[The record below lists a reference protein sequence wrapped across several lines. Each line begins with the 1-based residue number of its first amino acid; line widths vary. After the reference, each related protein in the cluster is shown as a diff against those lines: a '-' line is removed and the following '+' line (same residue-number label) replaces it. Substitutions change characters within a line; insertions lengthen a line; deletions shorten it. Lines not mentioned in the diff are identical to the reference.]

1 LKFYFEIAPPYTGEP
16 FCLLTGDSWNDWFK
30 WNTMF
35 KASIVGGPNESINL
49 GYVKIA
55 KKGMTESAGA
65 TVLPSNFDD
74 LGPDFF
80 SLGQDEN
87 YYETLVSLG
96 NTVRES
102 YLKGMRDGAFDLTIL
117 DKYKEEP
124 VFRESLLRDVDINRV
139 KERFSFLAKAEME
152 LTPYSF
158 EYAFPIDSIAI
169 APPPILTFEVI
180 PRSLPST
187 NTHVIIGRNGVG
199 KSRCFD
205 MLARSF
211 LDIPNEE
218 PNSPSG
224 KLRSRK
230 FTPESSDSNARSL
243 GFAGLVAVSFSAFD
257 SKGPLGGKASGG
269 TLPYQYIG
277 LITREPLSSSSV
289 DPAPLHE
296 PRVKGSSE
304 LAGEFANSVLVC
316 LDGVRRDRWKRA
328 LNTLESD
335 PLFAEINVS
344 QLSEEPKEEIE
355 AAAKRL
361 YKNLSSGHAIVILAI
376 TRLVELVEEKS
387 LVLIDE
393 PECHLHP
400 PLLSAF
406 IRALNDLLVNRNGV
420 GIIATHSPVVLQ
432 EVPSSCVWKLSRSG
446 HEVSAERPE
455 IKTFGENVGVLTREV
470 FNLELTQTGYHKLI
484 SQSAI
489 GSTYEQIVAEFNDEL
504 GAEGRALARALSLL
518 PQTDV

>member
-1 LKFYFEIAPPYTGEP
+1 MKFYFEIAPPFTGEP
-16 FCLLTGDSWNDWFK
+16 FCLIVGDSWNDWFK
-30 WNTMF
+30 WHTMF
-35 KASIVGGPNESINL
+35 KASIVVGANQSVTL
-49 GYVKIA
+49 GFVKIA
-55 KKGMTESAGA
+55 RRGMIETAGI
-65 TVLPSNFDD
+65 TVLPPFFDD
-74 LGPDFF
+74 LGGEFF

-96 NTVRES
+96 DSIRES
-102 YLKGMRDGAFDLTIL
+102 YLKGIRDSAFNLNIL
-117 DKYKEEP
+117 AEHEGEP
-124 VFRESLLRDVDINRV
+124 VFRESLLRDVDVNRV
-139 KERFSFLAKAEME
+139 KERFSFLAKAEMV

-158 EYAFPIDSIAI
+158 EYAFPEDPIAI
-169 APPPILTFEVI
+169 TPAPILKFEVV

-211 LDIPNEE
+211 LDIPNED
-218 PNSPSG
+218 PDSPSG
-224 KLRSRK
+224 QLRSRK
-230 FTPESSDSNARSL
+230 FSPIPFSSNARSL

-257 SKGPLGGKASGG
+257 SKGPLGGKVSGN

-277 LITREPLSSSSV
+277 LITREPLPGSPINS
-289 DPAPLHE
+289 PPLPE

-304 LAGEFANSVLVC
+304 LAVEFANSVLVC
-316 LDGVRRDRWKRA
+316 LDGVRRDRWRTA
-328 LNTLESD
+328 LSTLESD

-376 TRLVELVEEKS
+376 TRLVELIEEKS

-420 GIIATHSPVVLQ
+420 GVIATHSPVVLQ
-432 EVPSSCVWKLSRSG
+432 EVPASCVWKLSRSG

-470 FNLELTQTGYHKLI
+470 FNLELTQTGYHKII
-484 SQSAI
+484 SQKAI
-489 GSTYEQIVAEFNDEL
+489 GLTYEQIVAEFDGEL
-504 GAEGRALARALSLL
+504 GAEGRALARALSLISD
-518 PQTDV
+518 TDV